1 MSDKHTGHRK
11 GANQMADTR
20 ITDAEIAGY
29 MGWRGPGA
37 YTEASLRK
45 IRQIVDHAVRAER
58 AAANETKKEEL
69 RDVFDLGW
77 NQALSDAAF
86 YISGHCPDGDFY
98 VEPIVELVQP
108 KLRVHG
114 VEIAP
119 RPAPLH
125 TTNKE
130 K

>member
-1 MSDKHTGHRK
+1 
-11 GANQMADTR
+11 MADTR

-29 MGWRGPGA
+29 MGWRGAGA

-45 IRQIVDHAVRAER
+45 IRQIVDHALRAER

-86 YISGHCPDGDFY
+86 YISVHCPDGVFY

-119 RPAPLH
+119 RPAPSH

>member
-1 MSDKHTGHRK
+1 
-11 GANQMADTR
+11 MADTR

-45 IRQIVDHAVRAER
+45 IRGIVDHVLRAER
-58 AAANETKKEEL
+58 A
-69 RDVFDLGW
+69 
-77 NQALSDAAF
+77 S
-86 YISGHCPDGDFY
+86 
-98 VEPIVELVQP
+98 QP
-108 KLRVHG
+108 KLPANAAEMVAFIGSHYNSMRDDKPDPNDIVYELTVHDLLSAFRWWFDDY
-114 VEIAP
+114 ELEDEP
-119 RPAPLH
+119 SH